1 MKRLFK
7 LPLSRKRLRP
17 DVDAELSFHLEG
29 RIEELMAGGLSR
41 ADAEQEAVRRFGDRV
56 RVGEEVERIDKT
68 TFERHAMR
76 QRLEGVWR
84 DARYAGRG
92 LARRPLYS
100 FAVILTLAL
109 GIGANTAIFSV
120 VETVLLKPLPVRDI
134 GRLAVVNNDYPLMN
148 LRRAGVSPLEA
159 IDLFNEKSLFTTA
172 AALGGD
178 VATIMVRG
186 EATRASG
193 VRTLGEFWNLFGGR
207 PLLGRVYRPEDSE
220 MGRTPVI
227 VLSHALWQQISGDS
241 AIVGRTVVLDGNPV
255 EVIGVMPADF
265 AYPRTAQYWKPFALD
280 TTWLN
285 QTESRGTLVTK
296 FVGRMADGMT
306 VERLGRELPALADR
320 WHSTY
325 TTNYRDESTGTLRG
339 GHTLLARS
347 FVEDLA
353 GPLKQIVVVLFVAVT
368 FVLLIACANVAGLQ
382 LVRSAG
388 RVREMAVRAALGAGR
403 AAIARQL
410 IVESALL
417 ALAGGVAGVAL
428 GKLGLGW
435 LTGLNVTRFPALKD
449 LHLDGLVL
457 VFTAGTVLLAGVLFG
472 SVPAFR
478 AARGGET
485 SSLSESQRRGA
496 ERADAIAPGEC
507 RAHDPQPG
515 PAVAYRSGLRTAEP
529 ARVHHLAAA
538 HALPWCRGATHLLSD
553 ARRAL
558 EGNSRCAGR
567 RVRAWRALHGRSGQH
582 VVQTGEHSPTGGRAA
597 TPC

>member
-1 MKRLFK
+1 M
-7 LPLSRKRLRP
+7 
-17 DVDAELSFHLEG
+17 
-29 RIEELMAGGLSR
+29 
-41 ADAEQEAVRRFGDRV
+41 
-56 RVGEEVERIDKT
+56 GE
-68 TFERHAMR
+68 
-76 QRLEGVWR
+76 
-84 DARYAGRG
+84 Y
-92 LARRPLYS
+92 
-100 FAVILTLAL
+100 
-109 GIGANTAIFSV
+109 
-120 VETVLLKPLPVRDI
+120 
-134 GRLAVVNNDYPLMN
+134 
-148 LRRAGVSPLEA
+148 
-159 IDLFNEKSLFTTA
+159 
-172 AALGGD
+172 
-178 VATIMVRG
+178 
-186 EATRASG
+186 
-193 VRTLGEFWNLFGGR
+193 WNLFGGR

-306 VERLGRELPALADR
+306 VERLGRELLALADR

-435 LTGLNVTRFPALKD
+435 LTGLNVTRLPALKD

-478 AARGGET
+478 AARTDVNDVLRDAGRGST
-485 SSLSESQRRGA
+485 AGAKRHRFLKASVVVQNALTLLLLVSAALTIRSLDRL
-496 ERADAIAPGEC
+496 
-507 RAHDPQPG
+507 
-515 PAVAYRSGLRTAEP
+515 LRTDPGFEP
-529 ARVHHLAAA
+529 QNLLAFTISLPRTRYPGAGERLTFFRTLDERLKGIPGVQAVGFALGVPFTGAA
-538 HALPWCRGATHLLSD
+538 GSTSYKLAS
-553 ARRAL
+553 
-558 EGNSRCAGR
+558 
-567 RVRAWRALHGRSGQH
+567 
-582 VVQTGEHSPTGGRAA
+582 GRAA